1 MTGLFKQRLEFFMS
15 KEDVEK
21 RASLPLVSRSLLS
34 VLCWIC
40 CGIVPVMADEVI
52 LERSKSEPQ
61 IVGDFTLSTPTSP
74 NLHSVRLHCVG
85 CEEDQTGV
93 YSISAGELW
102 TFFKEQ
108 GIESTDRL
116 TLLIDV
122 DRSRIVSDP
131 RLHSVNIR
139 LQDQNRIVDLAS
151 LGENNHFVIKSSDVI
166 RFKPEAQLEIGLGFD
181 FMERFSA
188 DSQERIILTSN
199 VQGLVDP
206 ESARITIQGKR
217 RAYNLPNIFSLVAF
231 VIFWGILF
239 LMLRRSTRKKENSPP
254 ASTTKE
260 TYHPEFFTESL
271 RQETSSVA

>member
-1 MTGLFKQRLEFFMS
+1 M
-15 KEDVEK
+15 V
-21 RASLPLVSRSLLS
+21 P
-34 VLCWIC
+34 
-40 CGIVPVMADEVI
+40 IVADEVI

-61 IVGDFTLSTPTSP
+61 IIGDFMLSTPTSP
-74 NLHSVRLHCVG
+74 NLHSLRLHCVG

-131 RLHSVNIR
+131 RLNSVNIR
-139 LQDQNRIVDLAS
+139 LQDENRVVDIAS
-151 LGENNHFVIKSSDVI
+151 LGENNQFVIKSSDVI

-181 FMERFSA
+181 FMQRFSA
-188 DSQERIILTSN
+188 DSQELIILTSS
-199 VQGLVDP
+199 VQGLIDP

-239 LMLRRSTRKKENSPP
+239 LMLRRSTRKKETSPLAP
-254 ASTTKE
+254 TKIE
-260 TYHPEFFTESL
+260 TYRPELFTESL